1 MLSKVVSYLK
11 ANPAIAAALVSVVLT
26 VAARFGLSLDANQL
40 TVFAAVIAAASHGTV
55 HAATRP
61 AGEHEAAPREEHP

>member
-1 MLSKVVSYLK
+1 MAKIIAYLK
-11 ANPAIAAALVSVVLT
+11 ANPAIAAALASIMLT

-55 HAATRP
+55 HVATKP
-61 AGEHEAAPREEHP
+61 AGEHETTPREEHA